1 MENEK
6 KELLESMLEKEIME
20 NEKKELWK
28 SMIAKEIHVDS
39 SLWVSEVHP
48 GRTLAHDAAY
58 LRLLPVDF
66 KYYFLKDDRNLTVAQ
81 VSEMRGRPLL
91 LKESEQFLLE
101 QEEIIFE
108 EIGQEAKKLIINLLD
123 WHAPASYWLT
133 QDGRPLAHDAARL
146 GVLPKGFSYWFV
158 HDELGWNTAQE
169 ADYWG
174 LLPRNVIIGRDDIPP
189 KDSIL
194 LPLME
199 YEEIFPYI
207 GTHQPEKPVRHKE
220 PEAAITKEDIDA
232 D

>member
-1 MENEK
+1 MDK
-6 KELLESMLEKEIME
+6 T
-20 NEKKELWK
+20 EKKELWDK
-28 SMIAKEIHVDS
+28 MLAKEIPLESV
-39 SLWVSEVHP
+39 LWAVEVHP

-58 LRLLPVDF
+58 LRLLPERFPYCV
-66 KYYFLKDDRNLTVAQ
+66 LKDDRNLTVAQ
-81 VSEMRGRPLL
+81 VSERRGRPLL
-91 LKESEQFLLE
+91 LQENEQFLLE

-108 EIGQEAKKLIINLLD
+108 KIGQEAKKLIINLLD

-158 HDELGWNTAQE
+158 HDELGWTAAQE

-174 LLPRNVIIGRDDIPP
+174 VLPSNVVIGKDDIPP

-194 LPLME
+194 LPMME
-199 YEEIFPYI
+199 YKEVFPYM
-207 GTHQPEKPVRHKE
+207 GSWQPEKPVRHKE
-220 PEAAITKEDIDA
+220 TEIAITKEDIDA